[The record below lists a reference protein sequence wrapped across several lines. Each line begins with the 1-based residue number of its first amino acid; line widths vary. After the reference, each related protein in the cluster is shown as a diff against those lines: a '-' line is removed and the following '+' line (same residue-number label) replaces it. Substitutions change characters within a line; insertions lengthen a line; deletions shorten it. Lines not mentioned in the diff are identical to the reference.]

1 MKSEEKQAAKR
12 WFWNSVKTDLLRS
25 AFLIPTAIL
34 IAGVLSRR
42 LLLVAAAAALYALLA
57 WLFLRG
63 DRCPHCKKLII
74 GKKGDRCPFCD
85 GELAQ
90 K

>member
-1 MKSEEKQAAKR
+1 MKSEETPAAKHR
-12 WFWNSVKTDLLRS
+12 FWDSVKTDLLRS
-25 AFLIPTAIL
+25 AFLIPTALL

-42 LLLVAAAAALYALLA
+42 LLLIAAAAALYALLV

-63 DRCPHCKKLII
+63 DRCPHCKKLIA

-85 GELAQ
+85 GELPP